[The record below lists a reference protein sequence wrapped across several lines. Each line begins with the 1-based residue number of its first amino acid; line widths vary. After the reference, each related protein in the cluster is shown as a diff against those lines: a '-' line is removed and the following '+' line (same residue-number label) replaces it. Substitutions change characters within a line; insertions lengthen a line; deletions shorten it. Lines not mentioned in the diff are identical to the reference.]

1 MKQQDDA
8 IYKRRNSAIEQE
20 RIIKENELNT
30 EIKIAEKEKEK
41 HEKIWKPSD
50 MMQEKQAELDA
61 RRIANDIALEEEEV
75 DRTFFPSLLLG
86 REDII
91 ITVGQDGLVANVMKY
106 LDGHPLIGINPD
118 TRRWDGILLPY
129 LPAEQTDEADIAE
142 QASLWRTT

>member
-1 MKQQDDA
+1 
-8 IYKRRNSAIEQE
+8 
-20 RIIKENELNT
+20 
-30 EIKIAEKEKEK
+30 
-41 HEKIWKPSD
+41 

-118 TRRWDGILLPY
+118 TRRWDGILLPFE
-129 LPAEQTDEADIAE
+129 PGDAGSQ
-142 QASLWRTT
+142 